1 MVMVMV
7 RFFVSGTITAALD
20 QKTFTLYIYIYILV
34 ALGVNGSICIELIVP
49 VVSLTSWI
57 TIVGFYL
64 STKQ

>member
-34 ALGVNGSICIELIVP
+34 ALGVNGSICIELIV
-49 VVSLTSWI
+49 VSLTSWI

-64 STKQ
+64 STQQ